1 MLTRIGRKF
10 GVQSKFLAL
19 VLFASL
25 ASLLLTGFVSFG
37 IARHLLTE
45 AGYNQLI
52 GLRNARA
59 EAVLDHF
66 KKLEDHVLTM
76 SEAQM
81 TVNAIKEFT
90 PAFAQLPEITPTQK
104 KKLEEYYLKEFLPR
118 LKKNVAGDPQL
129 PTYFPT
135 FPQGRY
141 VKYHYIAANPYP
153 NSARQ
158 LLDDAGD
165 GSSWSAIHKKF
176 HPRFRRIAALFGY
189 QDLLLV
195 DIKTGKVV
203 YSLGKETDLGADLV
217 NGPYSDTAAAQ
228 VFREVKKS
236 RDPNFVIQSD
246 LEHYKPG
253 FGVPTSFVGTTVFD
267 GDNFI
272 GALIFQLD
280 YRALDDTMT
289 SNRRW
294 SDVGLGKSGETYL
307 VGRDSLLRSSPRGF
321 MENAGQF
328 LAILKGRG
336 FPAERITQIKTSGS
350 PLLIQEVRTEGA
362 RRALEGKT
370 GTAAYDDYRGVPVIG
385 AYQPIKLGPFQ
396 WALLAEIDQAEI
408 FAGIHHL
415 ARVLLLVGAL
425 LIPLLTLLALT
436 LARSFI
442 KPIRRLMTATDEVA
456 AGHTDVQ
463 VSVTSD
469 DEFGELSTS
478 FNKMAD
484 QLASRE
490 RSIQSQLA
498 ENDRLLLSILPAKT
512 AERLK
517 RGEKTIADSH
527 PSVTVLFAEI
537 EGLNILSHKMAPEQT
552 ILLLNELI
560 GAFDEAAERLGME
573 KLRSVGSS
581 YLAVCGLTVPRVDH
595 ERRALDFGLEM
606 LRITARLNQKRGVTL
621 ALAVG
626 IHSGSVSAGVVG
638 SSRFYYDVWGET
650 ITIARA
656 IGAGAPQDVIQVS
669 EPVVVAL
676 SGLYAFDRVSP
687 ITVKGQGELP
697 VWQVKPPLETSAD
710 TAECD
715 GAGAEPAPSLSLDGT
730 SS

>member
-1 MLTRIGRKF
+1 MIKQIGRKF
-10 GVQSKFLAL
+10 GVQSKFLAM

-59 EAVLDHF
+59 EAVSDHF
-66 KKLEDHVLTM
+66 RKLGDHVLTM

-90 PAFAQLPEITPTQK
+90 PAFAELPDINPTQT
-104 KKLEEYYLKEFLPR
+104 KKLEEFYLNEFLPK
-118 LKKNVAGDPQL
+118 LKKNIAGDPRL

-135 FPQGRY
+135 YPQGRY
-141 VKYHYIAANPYP
+141 VKYHYTAANPYP
-153 NSARQ
+153 TNPQ
-158 LLDDAGD
+158 LLEDAGD
-165 GSSWSAIHKKF
+165 GSKWSAIHKKF
-176 HPRFRRIAALFGY
+176 HPRFRRIADLFGY
-189 QDLLLV
+189 QDIMLV

-203 YSLGKETDLGADLV
+203 YTVAKETDLGADLV
-217 NGPYSDTAAAQ
+217 NGPFSDSAAAQ
-228 VFREVKKS
+228 VFRDVKKS
-236 RDPNFVIQSD
+236 RDPNFVTQSD
-246 LEHYKPG
+246 LEHYKPS
-253 FGVPTSFVGTTVFD
+253 FGTPTSFVGTTVFD

-280 YRALDDTMT
+280 YRALDRTMT

-294 SDVGLGKSGETYL
+294 SEVGLGKSGETYL
-307 VGRDSLLRSSPRGF
+307 VGRDFLLRSSPRGF
-321 MENAGQF
+321 LENAGQF
-328 LAILKGRG
+328 LAFLKGRG
-336 FPAERITQIKTSGS
+336 FSAEKITQIKTSGS

-370 GTAAYDDYRGVPVIG
+370 GTAAYNDYRGVPVIG
-385 AYQPIKLGPFQ
+385 AYQPIRLGPFE
-396 WALLAEIDQAEI
+396 WAMLAEIDQAEL

-415 ARVLLLVGAL
+415 GRTLLLLGAL

-436 LARSFI
+436 LARSFVN
-442 KPIRRLMTATDEVA
+442 PIRRLISATDEIA
-456 AGHTDVQ
+456 AGHSDVQ
-463 VSVTSD
+463 VNVTSE

-517 RGEKTIADSH
+517 RGEKTIAESF

-537 EGLNILSHKMAPEQT
+537 DGLNILSQQMAPEQT

-581 YLAVCGLTVPRVDH
+581 YLAVCGLSIPRVDH
-595 ERRALDFGLEM
+595 ERRTLDFGFEM
-606 LRITARLNQKRGVTL
+606 LQIAARLNQKRNVTL

-656 IGAGAPQDVIQVS
+656 IGANARPNVIQVS

-676 SGLYAFDRVSP
+676 TGLYGFERVSS
-687 ITVKGQGELP
+687 IAVKGQGELP
-697 VWQVKPPLETSAD
+697 VWQAKALLPAAPAAGD
-710 TAECD
+710 P
-715 GAGAEPAPSLSLDGT
+715 AGAEQESSAPLDGT
-730 SS
+730 RP

>member
-1 MLTRIGRKF
+1 MLNRIGRKF

-66 KKLEDHVLTM
+66 KKLEDHVMTM

-81 TVNAIKEFT
+81 TLTAIGEFS
-90 PAFAQLPEITPTQK
+90 PAFSKLPDINPTQRK
-104 KKLEEYYLKEFLPR
+104 ELEQFYLKDFLPQ
-118 LKKNVAGDPQL
+118 LKKRITGDPTL
-129 PTYFPT
+129 PTYFPPS
-135 FPQGRY
+135 PQARY
-141 VKYHYIAANPYP
+141 LKYHYVAANPHP
-153 NSARQ
+153 NKRA

-165 GSSWSAIHKKF
+165 GSQWSAIHKKF
-176 HPRFRRIAALFGY
+176 HPRFRRIANRYGY
-189 QDLLLV
+189 EDILLV
-195 DIKTGKVV
+195 NIKTGDVV
-203 YSLGKETDLGADLV
+203 YSVANEVDLGTNLL
-217 NGPYSDTAAAQ
+217 NGPFSDSAAAQ

-236 RDPNFVIQSD
+236 RDPNFITESD

-253 FGVPTSFVGTTVFD
+253 LGVPTSFVGTTVFD
-267 GDNFI
+267 GDDFI

-280 YRALDDTMT
+280 YRALDRTMT

-294 SDVGLGKSGETYL
+294 ADVGLGKSGETYL
-307 VGRDSLLRSSPRGF
+307 VGRDYLLRSSPRGYL
-321 MENAGQF
+321 ENAGQF
-328 LAILKGRG
+328 LKALQGRG
-336 FPAERITQIKTSGS
+336 FSPVKIAKIESSGS

-362 RRALEGKT
+362 RRAMEGKT
-370 GTAAYDDYRGVPVIG
+370 GTAAYADYRGVPVIG
-385 AYQPIKLGPFQ
+385 AYQPIQLGPFQ
-396 WALLAEIDQAEI
+396 WALLAEIDQSEI
-408 FAGIHHL
+408 FAGIQHL

-442 KPIRRLMTATDEVA
+442 RPIRRLMSATDEVA

-469 DEFGELSTS
+469 DEFGELSAS

-517 RGEKTIADSH
+517 SGEKTIADSH

-537 EGLNILSHKMAPEQT
+537 EGLNLLSHRMAPEQT

-560 GAFDEAAERLGME
+560 GAFDEAAESLGME

-606 LRITARLNQKRGVTL
+606 LRITARLNQKRNVTL

-710 TAECD
+710 TAEGD
-715 GAGAEPAPSLSLDGT
+715 GAGAGPAPSLSLDGT

>member
-1 MLTRIGRKF
+1 MLNRIGRKF

-59 EAVLDHF
+59 EAVNDHF
-66 KKLEDHVLTM
+66 SKLRDHALIM

-81 TVNAIKEFT
+81 TVSAMKEFA
-90 PAFAQLPEITPTQK
+90 PAFAQLPDINPAQK
-104 KKLEEYYLKEFLPR
+104 KKLERYYLDDFLPK
-118 LKKNVAGDPQL
+118 LKKNIAGDPKL

-141 VKYHYIAANPYP
+141 VKYHYIAANPHP
-153 NSARQ
+153 NNRK
-158 LLDDAGD
+158 LLVDAGD
-165 GSSWSAIHKKF
+165 GSQWSALHKKF
-176 HPRFRRIAALFGY
+176 HARFRRIADVFGY
-189 QDLLLV
+189 QDIMLV
-195 DIKTGKVV
+195 DINTGRVV
-203 YSLGKETDLGADLV
+203 YSVANEVDLGADLV
-217 NGPYSDTAAAQ
+217 NGPFSDTAAAQ

-236 RDPNFVIQSD
+236 RDPNFITQSD
-246 LEHYKPG
+246 LEHYKASYG
-253 FGVPTSFVGTTVFD
+253 SPTSFVGTTVFD
-267 GDNFI
+267 GDDFI

-280 YRALDDTMT
+280 YRALDRTMT

-321 MENAGQF
+321 LENPGQF
-328 LAILKGRG
+328 LALLKGRG
-336 FPAERITQIKTSGS
+336 FPAKKIAHIKTSGS

-362 RRALEGKT
+362 QRALEGKT
-370 GTAAYDDYRGVPVIG
+370 GTAAYADYRGVPVIG
-385 AYQPIKLGPFQ
+385 AYQPIQLGPFQ
-396 WALLAEIDQAEI
+396 WALLAEIDQSEI
-408 FAGIHHL
+408 FAGIQHL

-442 KPIRRLMTATDEVA
+442 RPIRRLMSATDEIA

-469 DEFGELSTS
+469 DEFGELSSS

-517 RGEKTIADSH
+517 SGEKTIADSH

-537 EGLNILSHKMAPEQT
+537 EGLNLLSHRMAPEQT

-606 LRITARLNQKRGVTL
+606 LRITARLNLKRNETL

-650 ITIARA
+650 ITTARA

-697 VWQVKPPLETSAD
+697 VWQVKPPLEPSGD
-710 TAECD
+710 TVESD
-715 GAGAEPAPSLSLDGT
+715 GAEAGPAPSLSLDGT

>member
-1 MLTRIGRKF
+1 MLTQIGRKF
-10 GVQSKFLAL
+10 GVQSKFLAM

-59 EAVLDHF
+59 EAVVDHF
-66 KKLEDHVLTM
+66 RKLEDHVLVM

-81 TVNAIKEFT
+81 TVNAVKEFS
-90 PAFAQLPEITPTQK
+90 PAYIQLPDINPVQK
-104 KKLEEYYLKEFLPR
+104 KKLDGFYLNEFLPR
-118 LKKNVAGDPQL
+118 LKKNISGDPKL
-129 PTYFPT
+129 PTYSPPT
-135 FPQGRY
+135 PQARY
-141 VKYHYIAANPYP
+141 PKYHYIAANPYP
-153 NSARQ
+153 ANRQ

-165 GSSWSAIHKKF
+165 GSQWSAIHKKF
-176 HPRFRRIAALFGY
+176 HPRFRRIADLFGY
-189 QDLLLV
+189 QDILLV
-195 DIKTGKVV
+195 DIKTGNVV
-203 YSLGKETDLGADLV
+203 YTVAKEVDLGTNLL
-217 NGPYSDTAAAQ
+217 NGPFADSAAAQ

-236 RDPNFVIQSD
+236 RDPNFIYQSD

-253 FGVPTSFVGTTVFD
+253 YGTPTSFVGTTVFD
-267 GDNFI
+267 GDDFI

-280 YRALDDTMT
+280 FRALDRTMT

-294 SDVGLGKSGETYL
+294 SEVGLGKSGETYL
-307 VGRDSLLRSSPRGF
+307 VGKDFLLRSSPRGF
-321 MENAGQF
+321 LENAGQF
-328 LAILKGRG
+328 LTFLKGRG
-336 FPAERITQIKTSGS
+336 FSAEKISRIESSGS
-350 PLLIQEVRTEGA
+350 PLLIQDVRTEGA

-385 AYQPIKLGPFQ
+385 AYQPIKLGPFE
-396 WALLAEIDQAEI
+396 WAMLAEIDQSEL
-408 FAGIHHL
+408 FAGIQHL
-415 ARVLLLVGAL
+415 GRTLLLLGAL

-436 LARSFI
+436 LARSFVN
-442 KPIRRLMTATDEVA
+442 PIRRLISATEDIA
-456 AGHTDVQ
+456 AGHSDVQ
-463 VSVTSD
+463 VNVTSE

-517 RGEKTIADSH
+517 RGEKTIAESF

-537 EGLNILSHKMAPEQT
+537 EGLNILSQQMAPEQT

-581 YLAVCGLTVPRVDH
+581 YLAVCGLSIPRVDH
-595 ERRALDFGLEM
+595 ERRALDFGFEM
-606 LRITARLNQKRGVTL
+606 LQIAGRLNQKRNVTL

-656 IGAGAPQDVIQVS
+656 IGASARPNVIQVS

-676 SGLYAFDRVSP
+676 RGLYSFERVSP
-687 ITVKGQGELP
+687 IAVKGQGELP
-697 VWQVKPPLETSAD
+697 VWQVKPPPPGSPPPGDAVL
-710 TAECD
+710 AEQ
-715 GAGAEPAPSLSLDGT
+715 APSASQDAT
-730 SS
+730 RS

>member
-1 MLTRIGRKF
+1 MITKIGRKF

-59 EAVLDHF
+59 EAVIDHF

-81 TVNAIKEFT
+81 TVNAIKEFS
-90 PAFAQLPEITPTQK
+90 PAFAQLPDINPSQK
-104 KKLEEYYLKEFLPR
+104 KKLEEFYLTEFLPK
-118 LKKNVAGDPQL
+118 LKRTISGDPRL
-129 PTYFPT
+129 PTYFPP
-135 FPQGRY
+135 FAQGRY
-141 VKYHYIAANPYP
+141 TKYHYIAANPHP
-153 NSARQ
+153 DKRK
-158 LLDDAGD
+158 LLDDARD
-165 GSSWSAIHKKF
+165 GSQWSAIHKKF
-176 HPRFRRIAALFGY
+176 HPRIRRIADLFGY
-189 QDLLLV
+189 QDILLV
-195 DIKTGKVV
+195 DINTGNVV
-203 YSLGKETDLGADLV
+203 YSVAKEVDLGTNLL
-217 NGPYSDTAAAQ
+217 NGPFADSAAAQ

-236 RDPNFVIQSD
+236 RDPNFITQSD

-253 FGVPTSFVGTTVFD
+253 FGIPTSFVGTTVFD

-280 YRALDDTMT
+280 YRALDRTMT

-294 SDVGLGKSGETYL
+294 SEVGLGKSGETYL
-307 VGRDSLLRSSPRGF
+307 VGKDFLLRSSPRGF
-321 MENAGQF
+321 LENAGSF
-328 LAILKGRG
+328 LSFLKKRG
-336 FPAERITQIKTSGS
+336 FSAERINQIESSGT
-350 PLLIQEVRTEGA
+350 PLLIQNVRTEGA

-385 AYQPIKLGPFQ
+385 AYQPLKLGPFE
-396 WALLAEIDQAEI
+396 WAMLAEIDQAEL
-408 FAGIHHL
+408 FAGINHL
-415 ARVLLLVGAL
+415 ARTMLLLGAL
-425 LIPLLTLLALT
+425 LIPLLTLLALA
-436 LARSFI
+436 LARSFVN
-442 KPIRRLMTATDEVA
+442 PIRRLISATEDIA
-456 AGHTDVQ
+456 AGHSDVQ
-463 VSVTSD
+463 VNVTSE

-484 QLASRE
+484 QLATRE

-517 RGEKTIADSH
+517 RGEKTIAESF

-537 EGLNILSHKMAPEQT
+537 EGLNILSQQMAPEQT

-581 YLAVCGLTVPRVDH
+581 YLAVCGLSIPRVDH
-595 ERRALDFGLEM
+595 ERRALDFGFEM
-606 LRITARLNQKRGVTL
+606 LQIAGRLNQKRNVTL

-656 IGAGAPQDVIQVS
+656 IGASARPNVIQVS

-676 SGLYAFDRVSP
+676 RGLYSFERVSP
-687 ITVKGQGELP
+687 IAVKGQGELP
-697 VWQVKPPLETSAD
+697 VWQVKPPPPGSPPPGDAVL
-710 TAECD
+710 AEQ
-715 GAGAEPAPSLSLDGT
+715 APSASQDAT
-730 SS
+730 RS